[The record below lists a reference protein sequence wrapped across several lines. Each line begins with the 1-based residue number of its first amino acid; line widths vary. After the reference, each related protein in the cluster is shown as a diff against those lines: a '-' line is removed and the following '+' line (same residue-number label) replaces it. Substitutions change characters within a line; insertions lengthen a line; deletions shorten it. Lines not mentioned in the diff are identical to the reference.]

1 MFNTIDFTCIR
12 GDTAEGQRSAFEQ
25 LVCHLAELDGNGG
38 EFRRIE
44 GAGGDGG
51 VEALRILPSGR
62 KIGYQ
67 AKYHLSRDSI
77 DWRKIDHSFQTA
89 LKQHPELELYV
100 IALPCSFTGTRAA
113 RGGTT
118 GGVWGKWDAKIKEWE
133 ALATQHGMAVDF
145 EPWTAFELEAALL
158 KPHAQ
163 HLLRYFFDKKV
174 FTREWIQRHLDRTIH
189 DLQARYSPDEHVDTE
204 SLKPFDVIFRRENI
218 RQDLQNVFDIARRSN
233 PRAAA
238 SLVENANIP
247 EADMI
252 AVENLRNEFLS
263 LAEAINW
270 STAKEWPVCNWLMYW
285 YSFTRQL
292 SQISRVI
299 SNQIQTENASD
310 QDALHRKVYET
321 TKTNDLNSPEVF
333 GGRWAHLL
341 PIDGSRAALFVGRAG
356 AGKSHV
362 LARGAEAAW
371 AAGAPV
377 IHLLGQHV
385 LDNDPRQSILNRLEL
400 VDWTFFDL
408 LSALNL
414 AAEMAGTRAL
424 LVIDAMNEGCG
435 IDVWRNHLA
444 SFVRDINAHD
454 RIVLVVSCREEYLEY
469 IVPQEIIAEPR
480 VYPETNENPPKDC
493 APLGKFVRFSVNGF
507 RTEKEREAALQK
519 FMDEKGISRPT
530 APVLDEEFFNPLF
543 MSSVCRSMAKAG
555 IKVFPRGL
563 HGAREVFDFVL
574 TTKAKALGTR
584 HDGTERLHSALL
596 SALYSLAG
604 FMVEQKTDCVPL
616 CDAVDLINCEFS
628 ALLISG
634 QTWLDVLEG
643 SDILRRDVEKT
654 QSDSGTWGKPNEVVR
669 FSFQRL
675 QDNLMAEHLIR
686 NCLDIENAFGPD
698 APFAFLV
705 KCSIREDGIAILK
718 PTPRWAGVL
727 GALWAL
733 VAEKHQIELF
743 YIPSF
748 FGSPDVRFY
757 PIDFHK
763 IFLVSIRERSCAAFT
778 KDTRCLLDRL
788 WEEEPEKKLAIFLST
803 ACVPRHAWN
812 ADFLAEQLFPFPLA
826 DRDSKWS
833 RFFADN
839 SSELSRQSAKVI
851 NWALNVNA
859 QIADAEVVR
868 LAGITLTWLLAVTK
882 RSIRDSATK
891 ALVNLQIG
899 APTLFPYLM
908 NLFRAIDDFYILDR
922 LLASGYGAI
931 CLDPSNERL
940 TTAAKVVADVI
951 FGAVEPPVHLSIRDW
966 ARSILE
972 RAVERNLAP
981 KDFNVAQI
989 HQPFGSAAPAFNISK
1004 DDLESIATIAGDNAI
1019 SWSCQSD
1026 DFFIYE
1032 IKPAISS
1039 FTETLLSDPPPLT
1052 QDERADRFE
1061 DSVYDLGG
1069 VPELMLETLLSAVSS
1084 ARKRQN
1090 MSGEI
1095 IHSLETAFVSCL
1107 PEALKIDYATELAPK
1122 IHRQFQ
1128 PIETCNPEPISLWV
1142 GRRAYEL
1149 GWTKERFPHE
1159 KHSSGRN
1166 RQVIERIGKK
1176 YQWIALEEVK
1186 ARLAD
1191 NFWIKA
1197 AYDKGTR
1204 IYQSRQDAWVCDR
1217 IDPTVLP
1224 PKEDVTLFSSL
1235 SFIGPPPLLIEE
1247 IENSEFASWPFRAD
1261 HFDNPEDWLTGML
1274 DGRSYLI
1281 ADWSESVDDEH
1292 SSDAYRRQAQAF
1304 VSLVVHK
1311 VGDRQKVV
1319 NGFLKNHDHGI
1330 DGWSLNEKPEGYFVY
1345 EFNLMLPD
1353 EIPFLELARYGDA
1366 EIATPI
1372 FTGYIEDDSDCSI
1385 KGSVQ
1390 YTVPHPRIHQTLGLS
1405 ITDTRNRGLWL
1416 LPDGQ
1421 VFLKRLDGR
1430 GSPLLLNKKCFDE
1443 WCVAEGLEYTWV
1455 YIGERSTYEK
1465 MGDAYRR
1472 RTLGAAWYENAKV
1485 KFKNNQRDN

>member
-1 MFNTIDFTCIR
+1 MLNIIDFTCIR

-25 LVCHLAELDGNGG
+25 LVCHLAELDGNVG

-51 VEALRILPSGR
+51 VEALRILPSGG

-67 AKYHLSRDSI
+67 AKFHLSRESI
-77 DWRKIDHSFQTA
+77 DWKKIDSSVQTA

-100 IALPCSFTGTRAA
+100 VALPCSFTGTRAA
-113 RGGTT
+113 RGGSTE
-118 GGVWGKWDAKIKEWE
+118 GVWGKWDTQVKQWKTW
-133 ALATQHGMAVDF
+133 ATMNVDF

-158 KPHAQ
+158 KPNAQ
-163 HLLRYFFDKKV
+163 HLLKYFFDKKI
-174 FTREWIQRHLDRTIH
+174 FTQEWIQRHLDRTIH

-204 SLKPFDVIFRRENI
+204 SLKPFDVIFRRENVC
-218 RQDLQNVFDIARRSN
+218 QDLQVVFDIAQRSN

-252 AVENLRNEFLS
+252 TVENSRNELLS
-263 LAEAINW
+263 LEEAINW
-270 STAKEWPVCNWLMYW
+270 SAAKEWPVCYWLMSW

-292 SQISRVI
+292 MSVDSPICDR
-299 SNQIQTENASD
+299 IQTEKSSD
-310 QDALHRKVYET
+310 RDTLRQKVNEATKVY
-321 TKTNDLNSPEVF
+321 DLIQPKVF
-333 GGRWAHLL
+333 GGHWAHLL

-356 AGKSHV
+356 RGKSHV
-362 LARGAEAAW
+362 LARGAEVAW

-377 IHLLGQHV
+377 IHLLGQHI

-400 VDWTFFDL
+400 TDWTFFDL

-414 AAEMAGTRAL
+414 AAETAGTRAL

-444 SFVRDINAHD
+444 SFVREINAHD

-480 VYPETNENPPKDC
+480 VYPETNGNPPKDC
-493 APLGKFVRFSVNGF
+493 APLGKFIRFSVNGF
-507 RTEKEREAALQK
+507 RTEKEREAALQM

-530 APVLDEEFFNPLF
+530 APLLDEEFFNPLF

-596 SALYSLAG
+596 SALNSLAG
-604 FMVEQKTDCVPL
+604 FMVKHNIDCVPL
-616 CDAVDLINCEFS
+616 SDAMALINSEFGS
-628 ALLISG
+628 FPING

-654 QSDSGTWGKPNEVVR
+654 QNVNVAWGRPNEVVR

-675 QDNLMAEHLIR
+675 QDNLMAEHLIGY
-686 NCLDIENAFGPD
+686 CQDIENAFGPD

-705 KCSIREDGIAILK
+705 KRSIREDGIAILK
-718 PTPRWAGVL
+718 PTPRWASVL
-727 GALWAL
+727 GALWSF

-743 YIPSF
+743 NIPSF
-748 FGSPDVRFY
+748 FGSPDVHFY
-757 PIDFHK
+757 PNDFRK
-763 IFLVSIRERSCAAFT
+763 IFLASIRERSCAAFT
-778 KDTRCLLDRL
+778 KDTRRLLDRL
-788 WEEEPEKKLAIFLST
+788 WEDEPEKKLAIFLST
-803 ACVPRHAWN
+803 ACVPGHAWN
-812 ADFLAEQLFPFPLA
+812 ADFLAEKLFSFPLA

-839 SSELSRQSAKVI
+839 SSELSEQSVKVI

-859 QIADAEVVR
+859 QIADVEVVR
-868 LAGITLTWLLAVTK
+868 LAGITLTWLLAVTN

-899 APTLFPYLM
+899 VPTLFPYLM
-908 NLFRAIDDFYILDR
+908 NLFRTIDDFYILDR

-931 CLDPSNERL
+931 CLAPSNERL
-940 TTAAKVVADVI
+940 TTAAKAVADVI
-951 FGAVEPPVHLSIRDW
+951 FGTVEPPVYLSIRDW

-972 RAVERNLAP
+972 RAAERNLAP
-981 KDFNVAQI
+981 KDFNMAQVR
-989 HQPFGSAAPAFNISK
+989 QPFGSASPMFNVGK
-1004 DDLESIATIAGDNAI
+1004 DDLEAIAITAGDNTI
-1019 SWSCQSD
+1019 SRSCRVD

-1039 FTETLLSDPPPLT
+1039 FTETLLTDPPPLT

-1061 DSVYDLGG
+1061 YSVYDLGG
-1069 VPELMLETLLSAVSS
+1069 APELMLEALLSTVST

-1090 MSGEI
+1090 MSDEI

-1107 PEALKIDYATELAPK
+1107 PEPLRSDYATELAPK

-1128 PIETCNPEPISLWV
+1128 PPETRNPEPVGLWV

-1159 KHSSGRN
+1159 QHSSGRK

-1176 YQWIALEEVK
+1176 YQWMALEEVK

-1191 NFWIKA
+1191 NFWVEA
-1197 AYDKGTR
+1197 EYDNGTR

-1217 IDPTVLP
+1217 IDPTILP
-1224 PKEDVTLFSSL
+1224 PREDNPPFLAP

-1247 IENSEFASWPFRAD
+1247 VEGAEFASWPFRAD
-1261 HFDNPEDWLTGML
+1261 HFDNPEVWLTGKL
-1274 DGRSYLI
+1274 DDRPCLI
-1281 ADWSESVDDEH
+1281 ADWSESIDDEH
-1292 SSDAYRRQAQAF
+1292 SFDAFRRQAQAF

-1311 VGDRQKVV
+1311 AGDRQKVV

-1330 DGWSLNEKPEGYFVY
+1330 DGWSLKEKPDGYFVY
-1345 EFNLMLPD
+1345 EFSLMPSD
-1353 EIPFLELARYGDA
+1353 EIPFLESARYGDA

-1385 KGSVQ
+1385 QGSVR
-1390 YTVPHPRIHQTLGLS
+1390 YTVPHPRIHHALGVS
-1405 ITDTRNRGLWL
+1405 IPDPRNSGLWV

-1421 VFLKRLDGR
+1421 VFLRRLEGR
-1430 GSPLLLNKKCFDE
+1430 GSPLLLDKKCFDE
-1443 WCVAEGLEYTWV
+1443 WCLSEGLEYTWV
-1455 YIGERSTYEK
+1455 YIGERSTYEE

-1472 RTLGAAWYENAKV
+1472 RTLGAAWYENEIV
-1485 KFKNNQRDN
+1485 KFKNNQRDD

>member
-1 MFNTIDFTCIR
+1 MLNKIDFTCIR
-12 GDTAEGQRSAFEQ
+12 GDTEEGQRCAFEQ

-38 EFRRIE
+38 KFRRIE

-51 VEALRILPSGR
+51 VEALRILPSGG

-67 AKYHLSRDSI
+67 AKFHLSRESI
-77 DWRKIDHSFQTA
+77 DWRKIDSSVQTA

-100 IALPCSFTGTRAA
+100 VALPCSFTGKRAA
-113 RGGTT
+113 RGGSTE
-118 GGVWGKWDAKIKEWE
+118 GFWGKWDTQVKQWKTW
-133 ALATQHGMAVDF
+133 ATQDVDF

-158 KPHAQ
+158 KPNAQ
-163 HLLRYFFDKKV
+163 HLLKYFFDKKI
-174 FTREWIQRHLDRTIH
+174 FTQEWIQRHLDRTIH
-189 DLQARYSPDEHVDTE
+189 DLQARYSPGEHVDTE
-204 SLKPFDVIFRRENI
+204 SLKPFDVIFRRENV
-218 RQDLQNVFDIARRSN
+218 RQDLQAVFDIAQRSN

-252 AVENLRNEFLS
+252 AVENSCNELLS

-270 STAKEWPVCNWLMYW
+270 SAAKEWPVCNWLMSW

-292 SQISRVI
+292 SHISRTI
-299 SNQIQTENASD
+299 SNQIQIQIQIENASD
-310 QDALHRKVYET
+310 RDALNRKVYET
-321 TKTNDLNSPEVF
+321 TKTYDLSSPEVF

-362 LARGAEAAW
+362 LARGAEVAW
-371 AAGAPV
+371 AAGVPV
-377 IHLLGQHV
+377 IHLLGQHI

-400 VDWTFFDL
+400 ADWTFFDL

-424 LVIDAMNEGCG
+424 LAIDAMNEGRG

-444 SFVRDINAHD
+444 SFVREINAHD

-480 VYPETNENPPKDC
+480 VYPETNGNPPKDC

-519 FMDEKGISRPT
+519 FMDEKGIARPT

-563 HGAREVFDFVL
+563 HGAREAFDFVL

-584 HDGTERLHSALL
+584 HDGTERVHNALL
-596 SALYSLAG
+596 SALNSLAG
-604 FMVEQKTDCVPL
+604 FMVKKNTDCVPL
-616 CDAVDLINCEFS
+616 SDAMDLINSTFS
-628 ALLISG
+628 ALPING

-654 QSDSGTWGKPNEVVR
+654 QNDSGAWVKPNEVVR

-675 QDNLMAEHLIR
+675 QDNLMAEHLIGD
-686 NCLDIENAFGPD
+686 CQDIENAFGPD

-705 KCSIREDGIAILK
+705 KRSIREDGVIVLELAPSWL
-718 PTPRWAGVL
+718 GVL
-727 GALWAL
+727 GALWSL
-733 VAEKHQIELF
+733 VAEKHQIELWNTQ
-743 YIPSF
+743 SF
-748 FGSPDVRFY
+748 FGSPDVYFY
-757 PIDFHK
+757 PDDFRK
-763 IFLVSIRERSCAAFT
+763 IFLASIRERSCTAFT
-778 KDTRCLLDRL
+778 KDTRRLLDRL
-788 WEEEPEKKLAIFLST
+788 WEDEPEKKLAIFLST
-803 ACVPRHAWN
+803 ACVPGHAWN
-812 ADFLAEQLFPFPLA
+812 ADFLAEWLFSVPLA
-826 DRDSKWS
+826 DRDLQWS
-833 RFFADN
+833 VFFADN
-839 SSELSRQSAKVI
+839 SSELFEQSAQI
-851 NWALNVNA
+851 TNWALNVNA
-859 QIADAEVVR
+859 KIADGEVVR
-868 LAGITLTWLLAVTK
+868 LAGITLTWLLAVTN

-908 NLFRAIDDFYILDR
+908 NLFRTIDDFYILDR

-931 CLDPSNERL
+931 CLDPSDERL
-940 TTAAKVVADVI
+940 TTAAKAVADVI
-951 FGAVEPPVHLSIRDW
+951 FGTVEPPVHLSIRDW

-972 RAVERNLAP
+972 RAAERNLAP
-981 KDFNVAQI
+981 KDFDMAQVR
-989 HQPFGSAAPAFNISK
+989 QSFGSASPMFNVGK
-1004 DDLESIATIAGDNAI
+1004 DDLEMIATTAGDNAI
-1019 SWSCQSD
+1019 SWSCRGG

-1039 FTETLLSDPPPLT
+1039 FTETLLTDPPPLT

-1069 VPELMLETLLSAVSS
+1069 APELMLEALLSTVST
-1084 ARKRQN
+1084 ARKRQDMPDEN
-1090 MSGEI
+1090 I
-1095 IHSLETAFVSCL
+1095 LSLEKAFVSCL
-1107 PEALKIDYATELAPK
+1107 PEALRLDYATELAPK

-1128 PIETCNPEPISLWV
+1128 PPETRNPEPVGLWV

-1149 GWTKERFPHE
+1149 GWTKDRFPHE
-1159 KHSSGRN
+1159 QHSSGRK

-1191 NFWIKA
+1191 NFWVEA
-1197 AYDKGTR
+1197 EYDNGTR

-1217 IDPTVLP
+1217 IDPTILP
-1224 PKEDVTLFSSL
+1224 LREDNPPFLAP

-1247 IENSEFASWPFRAD
+1247 VEGAEFASWPFRAD
-1261 HFDNPEDWLTGML
+1261 HFDNLEVWLTGKL
-1274 DGRSYLI
+1274 DDRPCLI
-1281 ADWSESVDDEH
+1281 ADWSESIDDEH
-1292 SSDAYRRQAQAF
+1292 SFDAFRRQAQAF

-1311 VGDRQKVV
+1311 AGDRQKVV

-1330 DGWSLNEKPEGYFVY
+1330 DGWSLKEKPDGYFVY
-1345 EFNLMLPD
+1345 EFSLMSPD
-1353 EIPFLELARYGDA
+1353 EIPFLESARYGDA

-1385 KGSVQ
+1385 QGSIR
-1390 YTVPHPRIHQTLGLS
+1390 YTVPHPRIHHALGVS
-1405 ITDTRNRGLWL
+1405 IPDPRNSGLWV

-1421 VFLKRLDGR
+1421 VFLRRLEGR
-1430 GSPLLLNKKCFDE
+1430 GSPLLLDKKLFDE
-1443 WCVAEGLEYTWV
+1443 WCLSEGLEYTWV
-1455 YIGERSTYEK
+1455 YIGERMAWEET
-1465 MGDAYRR
+1465 GDAQCR
-1472 RTLGAAWYENAKV
+1472 RTLGSAWYENGKV
-1485 KFKNNQRDN
+1485 KFKN